1 MRCEK
6 RSQNKPV
13 MRRAWFLG
21 ACLCAAA
28 IGGAAPPIQRDFMH
42 EGATYRMV
50 VFDPAQGPISP
61 RVVLAPTLTP
71 VSQLMGE
78 ERPVAA
84 ITGTF
89 FAWETGQP
97 VGEVV
102 INGDVLTEGA
112 RGSVLAVDWLG
123 RVSIFDVPVRAW
135 TDYFP
140 YRFALR
146 ATIRVIRD
154 GRIDPRP
161 WDQGF
166 RDRGLWG
173 SAARTCVGTTPGGKL
188 VLAATRNQVT
198 LSQLGRAMASQGVN
212 NLVALD
218 GGGSTFLYANGRTL
232 IGTIR
237 PLSNL
242 FVVYDQDPLDDDY
255 RAHLARLARNQT
267 NGVARGAAGRTT
279 ASR

>member
-1 MRCEK
+1 MMWR
-6 RSQNKPV
+6 V
-13 MRRAWFLG
+13 WALG
-21 ACLCAAA
+21 VCLGVSAAA
-28 IGGAAPPIQRDFMH
+28 WAVAPDQRDFMYD
-42 EGATYRMV
+42 GATYRMV
-50 VFDPAQGPISP
+50 VFDPARGPISP
-61 RVVLAPTLTP
+61 RVVLAPALTP
-71 VSQLMGE
+71 VGELMGPD
-78 ERPVAA
+78 RPIAA

-102 INGDVLTEGA
+102 VNGDVLTEGA

-123 RVSIFDVPVRAW
+123 RVSIFDVPVREW

-188 VLAATRNQVT
+188 VMAATRNNVT
-198 LSQLGRAMASQGVN
+198 LSQLGRALASQGVN

-232 IGTIR
+232 IGTMR

-242 FVVYDQDPLDDDY
+242 FVVYDEDPLDDGY
-255 RAHLARLARNQT
+255 RAHLSRLARNQT
-267 NGVARGAAGRTT
+267 NGVARGASGRNT

>member
-1 MRCEK
+1 MK
-6 RSQNKPV
+6 WIAV
-13 MRRAWFLG
+13 TLTALMG
-21 ACLCAAA
+21 AVASA
-28 IGGAAPPIQRDFMH
+28 IAPDQRDFMF

-50 VFDPAQGPISP
+50 VFDPARGEFSPQVILSP
-61 RVVLAPTLTP
+61 RLVPVRTL
-71 VSQLMGE
+71 LGE
-78 ERPVAA
+78 EKPVAA

-89 FAWETGQP
+89 FAWENGQP

-102 INGDVLTEGA
+102 INGDTQTAGA

-123 RVSIFDVPVRAW
+123 RVSIFDAPVRGW

-146 ATIRVIRD
+146 ATIRVTRD
-154 GRIDPRP
+154 GVIDPRP

-166 RDRGLWG
+166 RDRSLWG

-188 VLAATRNQVT
+188 VMAATRNSVT
-198 LSQLGRAMASQGVN
+198 LSGLGRAMASQGVN

-218 GGGSTFLYANGRTL
+218 GGGSTMLFANGRSL
-232 IGTIR
+232 IGTMR
-237 PLSNL
+237 PLNNL
-242 FVVYDQDPLDDDY
+242 FVVYDRSPLDDEY

-267 NGVARGAAGRTT
+267 DGVASGASGRLGS
-279 ASR
+279 SR